1 MAQTLARIF
10 VHVVVSTTDRAPL
23 VPRPFRA
30 GLWIL
35 PTQGLASLRPGYN
48 PHGASRLVLTTVKS
62 RLLEMSLWN
71 KVSAGR
77 LGRRLATA
85 RGRREVRRR
94 PGEASGTEAAGGH
107 AGASPQA
114 ANAGSRS
121 QPENRK
127 LSAVSAGFRRN
138 RKLSPVSGFPPV
150 SPGSRCPDAY
160 EPASHAAVSSNA
172 WPNLSTSN
180 SISSGE
186 MTSGGENATVS
197 PGNGRSIAPC
207 SCARPTT

>member
-35 PTQGLASLRPGYN
+35 PTQGFASLRPGYN

-121 QPENRK
+121 QPEIG
-127 LSAVSAGFRRN
+127 SCPGF
-138 RKLSPVSGFPPV
+138 PGFPPGFPPCFPPGFPLPGFPLPGFPLPGFPLRGWPPV
-150 SPGSRCPDAY
+150 SP
-160 EPASHAAVSSNA
+160 EP
-172 WPNLSTSN
+172 
-180 SISSGE
+180 
-186 MTSGGENATVS
+186 
-197 PGNGRSIAPC
+197 
-207 SCARPTT
+207 

>member
-35 PTQGLASLRPGYN
+35 PTQGFASLRPGYN

-121 QPENRK
+121 QPEIG
-127 LSAVSAGFRRN
+127 SCPGF
-138 RKLSPVSGFPPV
+138 PPGFPLPGFPLPGFPLRGWPPV
-150 SPGSRCPDAY
+150 SP
-160 EPASHAAVSSNA
+160 EP
-172 WPNLSTSN
+172 
-180 SISSGE
+180 
-186 MTSGGENATVS
+186 
-197 PGNGRSIAPC
+197 
-207 SCARPTT
+207 